1 MNKKTIATAT
11 RAAVLQAVA
20 RAWCAPHGVAT
31 QATIRRELAQAGQ
44 HMAPSHMKYWLDR
57 LAEDDAVRRIGNA
70 YYLPGQIN
78 VMLDWL
84 VRQGHITPHAGV
96 TIQETRP

>member
-1 MNKKTIATAT
+1 MNKKTIATYT

-31 QATIRRELAQAGQ
+31 QATIRAELAQAGQ
-44 HMAPSHMKYWLDR
+44 RMAPSHLKYWMDR

-70 YYLPGQIN
+70 YYLPGQFAAS
-78 VMLDWL
+78 VAWL
-84 VRQGHITPHAGV
+84 QNGGHITPPAGV
-96 TIQETRP
+96 TIQEQR